1 MSYIGE
7 KYLDLKF
14 DQHYLENEGGIQMEY
29 LKLPITEVEL
39 DISNPRIQ
47 QYLEMYGDNI
57 TSDGIALALNGA
69 SGNSSS
75 SYQTLKESIKVNKGI
90 INPIIVNKRADGGKV
105 VIEGNTRLQI
115 YKEFAKSDPDGPWN
129 EIIAIVYDQLPVNEI
144 HAIRLQTHLVGP
156 RDWDPFSKAKYL
168 NQLSN
173 IDKLPMAT
181 IISFCGGKKT
191 EIIKL
196 IGAYTD
202 MTQYY
207 FPKAEE
213 FEMDPDPREFSKF
226 SELQNMSV
234 QQALIV
240 HGYSKEDFAKW
251 VVNGNIDTAQNVRK
265 LPAILA
271 NSVARDVFFKSTISE
286 AEKHLN
292 AVEKGSKGLSDA
304 TMNDLVSELI
314 KRCRN
319 IEFSYIKQL
328 RNDPRF
334 EGHKDNLK
342 DLYAEI
348 EEILE
353 EVED

>member
-1 MSYIGE
+1 
-7 KYLDLKF
+7 
-14 DQHYLENEGGIQMEY
+14 MEY
-29 LKLPITEVEL
+29 IKLPITDVEL

-47 QYLEMYGDNI
+47 QYLEMYGEDI

-90 INPIIVNKRADGGKV
+90 INPIIVNRCADGKMV

-115 YKEFAKSDPDGPWN
+115 YKEFSKVDPEGPWN
-129 EIIAIVYDQLPVNEI
+129 EIIAIVYDQLPKTEI

-202 MTQYY
+202 MTQFY
-207 FPKAEE
+207 FSVAEQY
-213 FEMDPDPREFSKF
+213 EMDPDPREFSKF

-234 QQALIV
+234 QQALAV
-240 HGYSKEDFAKW
+240 HGYTKSDFAKW

-265 LPAILA
+265 LSAILA
-271 NSVARDVFFKSTISE
+271 NSVAREVFLKSTISE

-292 AVEKGSKGLSDA
+292 AEEKGTKGLSEA

-334 EGHKDNLK
+334 ESYKGNLK
-342 DLYAEI
+342 DLYGEI
-348 EEILE
+348 AEILE
-353 EVED
+353 EIEE